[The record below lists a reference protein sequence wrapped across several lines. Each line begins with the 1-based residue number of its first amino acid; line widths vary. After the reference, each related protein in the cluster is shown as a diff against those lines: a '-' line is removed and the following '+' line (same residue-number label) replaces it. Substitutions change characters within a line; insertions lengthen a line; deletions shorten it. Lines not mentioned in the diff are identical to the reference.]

1 MPDMQRFIN
10 TLKQI
15 SENERQA
22 ALPMTICF
30 GKVIA
35 LSPFRVQIDQK
46 LVLTKEFF
54 IVKSGVSAS
63 SFKVGDVLILFR
75 NDGGQKHLVFDKK
88 GAL

>member
-1 MPDMQRFIN
+1 MPNLMESMR
-10 TLKQI
+10 QI
-15 SENERQA
+15 AANERQA
-22 ALPMTICF
+22 TLPMIICF

-35 LSPFRVQIDQK
+35 LSPFRVQVDQK

-75 NDGGQKHLVFDKK
+75 NEGGQKYLIFDKK

>member
-1 MPDMQRFIN
+1 
-10 TLKQI
+10 
-15 SENERQA
+15 
-22 ALPMTICF
+22 MTICF

-54 IVKSGVSAS
+54 IVKSSVSAS

-75 NDGGQKHLVFDKK
+75 NEGGQKYLIFDKK

>member
-1 MPDMQRFIN
+1 MR
-10 TLKQI
+10 QI
-15 SENERQA
+15 AANERQA

-35 LSPFRVQIDQK
+35 LRVQIDQK

-75 NDGGQKHLVFDKK
+75 NEGGQKYLIFDKK

>member
-1 MPDMQRFIN
+1 MQRFIN

-15 SENERQA
+15 AANERQA
-22 ALPMTICF
+22 ALPMTICL

-46 LVLTKEFF
+46 LVLTKKFF

-75 NDGGQKHLVFDKK
+75 NEGGQKYLIFDKK

>member
-1 MPDMQRFIN
+1 MPDLFTAM
-10 TLKQI
+10 KQI
-15 SENERQA
+15 AENVFEARRPA
-22 ALPMTICF
+22 DWYY
-30 GKVIA
+30 GKVIS

-75 NDGGQKHLVFDKK
+75 NEGGQKYLIFDKK

>member
-1 MPDMQRFIN
+1 MPDLMESMR
-10 TLKQI
+10 QI
-15 SENERQA
+15 AANDRQA

-75 NDGGQKHLVFDKK
+75 NEGGQKYLIFDKK

>member
-1 MPDMQRFIN
+1 MHNLMESMR
-10 TLKQI
+10 QI
-15 SENERQA
+15 AANERQA

-54 IVKSGVSAS
+54 IVTSGVSAS

-75 NDGGQKHLVFDKK
+75 NEGGQKYLIFDKK

>member
-1 MPDMQRFIN
+1 MPNLLESMR
-10 TLKQI
+10 QI
-15 SENERQA
+15 AANERQA

-35 LSPFRVQIDQK
+35 LSPFRVQVDQK

-75 NDGGQKHLVFDKK
+75 NEGGQKYLIFDKK

>member
-1 MPDMQRFIN
+1 MPNLMESMR
-10 TLKQI
+10 QI
-15 SENERQA
+15 AANERQA
-22 ALPMTICF
+22 ALLMTICF

-35 LSPFRVQIDQK
+35 LSPFRVQVDQK

-75 NDGGQKHLVFDKK
+75 NEGGQKYLIFDKK